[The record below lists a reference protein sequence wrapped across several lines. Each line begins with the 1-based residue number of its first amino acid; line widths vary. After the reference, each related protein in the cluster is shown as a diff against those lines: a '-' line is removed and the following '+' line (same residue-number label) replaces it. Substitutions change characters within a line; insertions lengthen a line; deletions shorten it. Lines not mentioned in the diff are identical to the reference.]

1 MNLTKTTND
10 WIHVSAGKQVRP
22 LHDAHVDVGHA
33 ALHVC
38 HGTDDGDEGGL
49 VAPFEAFSRSDAAAF
64 AHGGDV
70 GNGGVAVLGRCPPVD
85 DFLERVEVVQGDV
98 RVQDAEGSAEAE
110 EVALELHKLA
120 VMLWAELPE
129 PPCAVT
135 PAYVQWVVVSLSSCH
150 SGR

>member
-1 MNLTKTTND
+1 MF
-10 WIHVSAGKQVRP
+10 
-22 LHDAHVDVGHA
+22 DVGHA

-70 GNGGVAVLGRCPPVD
+70 GDGVVAVLGRCPPVD

-120 VMLWAELPE
+120 VMLLAELPE